1 MLVGL
6 IAKSKLIIQWR
17 TTCEVD
23 LTASASFSNFDLRHD
38 QPSVWRKLKEN
49 NPAKQNSLPAV
60 HSSQKFAFVK
70 CPSVVGLLGH
80 SIDRY

>member
-6 IAKSKLIIQWR
+6 IAKSKLITQWR

-38 QPSVWRKLKEN
+38 QPSVWRILKEN
-49 NPAKQNSLPAV
+49 NPNITL
-60 HSSQKFAFVK
+60 
-70 CPSVVGLLGH
+70 CLLFIPVRH
-80 SIDRY
+80 LHL